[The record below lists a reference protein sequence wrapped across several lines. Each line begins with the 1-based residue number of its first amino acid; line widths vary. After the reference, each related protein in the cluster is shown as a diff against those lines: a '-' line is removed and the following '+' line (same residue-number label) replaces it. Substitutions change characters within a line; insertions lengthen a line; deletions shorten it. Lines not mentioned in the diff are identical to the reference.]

1 MFVGLP
7 VRDNVHPLTMA
18 ATVSPILQQHG
29 GQLGLEIGCPWIDIA
44 RTNIISQ
51 FLRSNETHLL
61 FVDSD
66 VWFDSSIVVV
76 MMQECTDVLTCT
88 YRKRKPPHDF
98 CLRPIGNQQPHARR
112 LFEAPM
118 RIVEIQQSEVPAR
131 GTARVLEIESDGL
144 GCTLVRRHVIEKM
157 VSDHPELTYVD
168 DDGAKRY
175 WLFQPF
181 VATDAEG
188 VARPA
193 CDDKAFFLRARGSGF
208 KVECLIDATIFHD
221 GVEGRFGETFDAA
234 IAQPRAGVPPCTTE
248 FGPGFSH
255 PIGPDHR
262 CVEPGCPVHAPWM
275 AMNLTET
282 AHE

>member
-18 ATVSPILQQHG
+18 ATISPILQRYG

-44 RTNIISQ
+44 RTNIVSQ
-51 FLRSNETHLL
+51 FMKSNETHLL

-66 VWFDSSIVVV
+66 VWFDPSIILA
-76 MMQECTDVLTCT
+76 MLKADADVLTCT

-98 CLRPIGNQQPHARR
+98 CLRPIGNQQPAARR
-112 LFEAPM
+112 LLEAPM
-118 RIVEIQQSEVPAR
+118 RRVD
-131 GTARVLEIESDGL
+131 GARVIEIESDGL
-144 GCTLVRRHVIEKM
+144 GCTLVRRHAIEKM

-168 DDGAKRY
+168 DDDVIRC

-181 VATDAEG
+181 VATDEDG
-188 VARPA
+188 VPRPA

-221 GVEGRFGETFDAA
+221 GVEGRFGNVFDSA
-234 IAQPRAGVPPCTTE
+234 IA
-248 FGPGFSH
+248 S
-255 PIGPDHR
+255 
-262 CVEPGCPVHAPWM
+262 CPVAAESWCPDDRGEIAPCS
-275 AMNLTET
+275 
-282 AHE
+282 AHSVLQRLEQDHG